1 MPCRPTIQTV
11 TWHLP
16 RAPLVRIPRMNM
28 PAFQLLTPP
37 LLAGEIVIYDAL
49 NLSVLNA
56 ISAHTSAPTVCA
68 FNPEGTLLATASAK
82 GTVIRIFSVPSGEK
96 LLTLRRGSYPTVIY
110 CIAFSQDSS
119 FVCASSETG
128 RGWLVCLHW
137 KSVITLALPR
147 HRAYISIERLGGNS
161 PDCLTKSR

>member
-1 MPCRPTIQTV
+1 MLVLDVMKSSHVLPGLCALSSNDSNC
-11 TWHLP
+11 HL
-16 RAPLVRIPRMNM
+16 
-28 PAFQLLTPP
+28 AFATSTPGSDSSHEHACLLQLLTPP

-128 RGWLVCLHW
+128 RGWYVC
-137 KSVITLALPR
+137 T
-147 HRAYISIERLGGNS
+147 GN
-161 PDCLTKSR
+161 PL